1 MEIESNTKKYMN
13 LDDYEKEFVATG
25 RNDFYAFLE
34 EKKQE
39 AINSGNN
46 ELAEHI
52 ENIYNQAIK
61 EEQEYDEMAKY
72 EADKKRKEE
81 EQKRQGEYGVEVSNV
96 EEDIEQVKPE
106 DLSTLSIEELQKIV
120 SSNQEEILANEEEIK
135 KSLVDKILG
144 QQQTIAKQKEEIDRL
159 KSQKEL

>member
-13 LDDYEKEFVATG
+13 LDEYEKEFATTG
-25 RNDFYAFLE
+25 RKDFYAFLE

-39 AINSGNN
+39 AINSGDN

-61 EEQEYDEMAKY
+61 EEQEYDEMAQY
-72 EADKKRKEE
+72 EADKKRKEDAE
-81 EQKRQGEYGVEVSNV
+81 KRQGEYEQEESNG
-96 EEDIEQVKPE
+96 EDYIVQLTTE